1 MLCLLSQHSALLL
14 ATTGAHPHA
23 AQTGEGNVAPNSAV
37 GGGPMMPMMGPAAS
51 GAFSLGGGSS
61 LGSAELAAAMAAQQM
76 QMAQLVQQQQA
87 MLAAQQQH
95 MMAMAAQ
102 QQMAVAGSGVMP
114 QMAPM
119 YYQGPGGMAMPQ
131 ATMPQMAPMMAMPGG
146 VPVPPTPALVPE
158 GYPATGVP
166 VPKVV

>member
-1 MLCLLSQHSALLL
+1 MA
-14 ATTGAHPHA
+14 PH
-23 AQTGEGNVAPNSAV
+23 SAV
-37 GGGPMMPMMGPAAS
+37 GGGHMMPMLGHAPS
-51 GAFSLGGGSS
+51 GAFSGAGS

-87 MLAAQQQH
+87 MLAAQQQQ
-95 MMAMAAQ
+95 MMAMAAQQ

-114 QMAPM
+114 QLSPM
-119 YYQGPGGMAMPQ
+119 YYQGAGGMGMAMPQ
-131 ATMPQMAPMMAMPGG
+131 ATMPMTPMMAMPGSGG
-146 VPVPPTPALVPE
+146 VAVPPTPGLMPE